1 MMIKY
6 CFVWLLLAAP
16 LVSWAQPTA
25 PTRPVFRSSELLLLR
40 YEAVRAVRPAT
51 LPIFTGLKLEKSPAL
66 HPIFLP
72 EWRSVDLP
80 IFCRIEHEMGKKMP
94 LMVKFRLGSVEY
106 VDALEGK

>member
-1 MMIKY
+1 M
-6 CFVWLLLAAP
+6 A
-16 LVSWAQPTA
+16 WAQPTNLVQ
-25 PTRPVFRSSELLLLR
+25 PVSRSSGLILLR
-40 YEAVRAVRPAT
+40 HEAVRSVRPT
-51 LPIFTGLKLEKSPAL
+51 VLPVVAGLKGEKVATM

>member
-1 MMIKY
+1 MVKY
-6 CFVWLLLAAP
+6 CFIWAILAAP
-16 LVSWAQPTA
+16 ALVWAQSA
-25 PTRPVFRSSELLLLR
+25 SLIRPVSRSSELLLLR
-40 YEAVRAVRPAT
+40 HGAGRAVRPVA
-51 LPIFTGLKLEKSPAL
+51 LPVMAELKVEKSPTA